1 MGDVVIFFV
10 SSRRRH
16 TRCGLVT
23 GVQTCARPIS
33 AIADDVRRIYAVQF
47 HPEVMHTLD
56 GAKLLHNFV
65 RKVAGCHGEWTMKG
79 FRNEAIAKIR
89 EQVGKGR
96 VIRSEEHTSELQS
109 LMRISYAVF
118 CLKKKTNQTRS
129 PRLSNLQ

>member
-89 EQVGKGR
+89 EQVGKEIGR
-96 VIRSEEHTSELQS
+96 ASGWERVWHYE
-109 LMRISYAVF
+109 
-118 CLKKKTNQTRS
+118 
-129 PRLSNLQ
+129 